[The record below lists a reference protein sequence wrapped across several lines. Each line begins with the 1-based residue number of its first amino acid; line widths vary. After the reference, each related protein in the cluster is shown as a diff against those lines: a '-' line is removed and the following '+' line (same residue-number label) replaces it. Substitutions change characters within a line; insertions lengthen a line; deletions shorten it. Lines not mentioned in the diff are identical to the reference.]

1 MADKTIVDYEQLRE
15 FAKKFANEG
24 EVLAQLTSQI
34 RQSVNDLKG
43 EWIGAGS
50 DAFFDEMETE
60 LLPALKRLHE
70 AMTFSGATV
79 NNISKIYRSAEEEG
93 SNFIKNY
100 DGSARGLGSFDFGA
114 SDFGNLGGMG
124 GIAGGVGLADADFGS
139 SDFDN
144 LSGGGPSGGTEPG
157 IGEADYGASDFDNL
171 SGGSSAGGPGGLDDA
186 DYGASD
192 FENLSETQGESG
204 GQQSSPQENQEPQEV
219 KMDASE
225 SSAGGAGGGGTGG
238 GGSSGLQG
246 DLNDMGTG
254 LTGEDS
260 GGSTGGGGGSSAAV
274 GGGTP
279 MADHVYQSGGSAG
292 GGGGTQG
299 PSGAPPPSSSPPE
312 TPQEGDGINAARTAG
327 VVGGVGAVAGA
338 AKKVVKDKDQK

>member
-24 EVLAQLTSQI
+24 EILAQLTSQI
-34 RQSVNDLKG
+34 RQSVHNLKG

-79 NNISKIYRSAEEEG
+79 NNISKIYRTAEEEG
-93 SNFIKNY
+93 SNFVKNY

-114 SDFGNLGGMG
+114 SEFGNPG
-124 GIAGGVGLADADFGS
+124 GIGGVAGGVGLGEADFGA

-144 LSGGGPSGGTEPG
+144 LSGVGTPGGTEPG
-157 IGEADYGASDFDNL
+157 IGDADYGASDFDNL
-171 SGGSSAGGPGGLDDA
+171 SDSQGEAGGSQP
-186 DYGASD
+186 
-192 FENLSETQGESG
+192 
-204 GQQSSPQENQEPQEV
+204 SPQDNQEPQEV

-246 DLNDMGTG
+246 DLSDMGTG

-260 GGSTGGGGGSSAAV
+260 GSSTGGGGGSNAGDA
-274 GGGTP
+274 GGTP

-312 TPQEGDGINAARTAG
+312 TPQEGEGINAAGTAG
-327 VVGGVGAVAGA
+327 VVGGVGAAAGA
-338 AKKVVKDKDQK
+338 AKKVVKDKDRK